1 MSDQTTA
8 FRIRVECNP
17 YAPDA
22 DFPIRL
28 IVADSRDEII
38 TELKFTPERA
48 HETAYS
54 ITRLLAQFIPR
65 ADSHRL
71 AQGLRAA
78 AVKVWATR
86 N

>member
-17 YAPDA
+17 YVPDTE
-22 DFPIRL
+22 FPIRL
-28 IVADSRDEII
+28 VVADSRDVTL

-65 ADSHRL
+65 TDSHRL
-71 AQGLRAA
+71 AQGLRSA
-78 AVKVWATR
+78 AVKVWSTR